1 MVKEETNMKKVIAF
15 ALMLALVLSCGAM
28 AFADSSNGSPVP
40 TPPPSG
46 GGGGG
51 AGAGGP
57 ATLAQPNFV
66 LDVYDGEDKM
76 VEEIGKDRIVYA
88 QVGQANLLPAAD
100 KEAFL
105 KAYEA
110 VKEIKDKVVKY
121 FFWLNVKDY
130 KIPAGDY
137 LRYDFTCKGENV
149 QCQVNGKDME
159 VVNVDG
165 DDYYA
170 KLTELGAVAIL
181 CD

>member
-1 MVKEETNMKKVIAF
+1 MKKILAF

-28 AFADSSNGSPVP
+28 VFADSSNGSPVK
-40 TPPPSG
+40 PSTSA
-46 GGGGG
+46 GGG
-51 AGAGGP
+51 AP
-57 ATLAQPNFV
+57 AALPKANFE
-66 LDVYDGEDKM
+66 LGVYKNSDDSF
-76 VEEIGKDRIVYA
+76 VEEISKDKIVYA
-88 QVGQANLLPAAD
+88 TVGQANLLPAAD

-105 KAYEA
+105 KEYDN
-110 VKEIKDKVVKY
+110 VKAIKDKIVKF
-121 FFWLNVKDY
+121 FFWLGVKDY

-137 LRYDFTCKGENV
+137 IRYDFTCKGENV

-159 VVNVDG
+159 VVNVEG

>member
-1 MVKEETNMKKVIAF
+1 M
-15 ALMLALVLSCGAM
+15 
-28 AFADSSNGSPVP
+28 
-40 TPPPSG
+40 
-46 GGGGG
+46 
-51 AGAGGP
+51 
-57 ATLAQPNFV
+57 
-66 LDVYDGEDKM
+66 LDVYDGDDKL
-76 VEEIGKDRIVYA
+76 VEEIGKDKIVYA
-88 QVGQANLLPAAD
+88 TVGLANLLPKAD

-110 VKEIKDKVVKY
+110 VKAIKDKVVKF
-121 FFWLNVKDY
+121 FFWLNVKDGY

-159 VVNVDG
+159 VVNVEG
-165 DDYYA
+165 NDYYA